1 MSMDRTAIA
10 ANNDRMIASPDTLL
24 SAAVTILVVLFYYF
38 AGFSVSLMR
47 GKHGIKAPATSGHPE
62 FDRAFRVH
70 MNTLEQMP
78 IILPLLW
85 LATLFFHAIG
95 WLPAALGLVWIA
107 GRIVYRMA
115 YMANPGS
122 RTAGFVITNIA
133 NVGLLVLVVIGIV
146 DSWMAVSAV

>member
-1 MSMDRTAIA
+1 MDSRAIA
-10 ANNDRMIASPDTLL
+10 ANNGAMTLSPAIIL
-24 SAAVTILVVLFYYF
+24 SAAVTILVVLIYWL
-38 AGFSVSLMR
+38 AGFSVARMR
-47 GKHGIKAPATSGHPE
+47 GKHSIRAPATSGHPE

-95 WLPAALGLVWIA
+95 WLPAALGLVWVL
-107 GRIVYRMA
+107 GRIIYRMA
-115 YMANPGS
+115 YMADPGT

-133 NVGLLVLVVIGIV
+133 NVALLVLAIIGIV
-146 DSWMAVSAV
+146 NSWMAVTAV

>member
-10 ANNDRMIASPDTLL
+10 ANNGRMIASPDTLL

-38 AGFSVSLMR
+38 ASFSVARMR

-85 LATLFFHAIG
+85 LATLFFHG
-95 WLPAALGLVWIA
+95 WLPAAFGLLWIV

-133 NVGLLVLVVIGIV
+133 NVGLLVLAAIGIV
-146 DSWMAVSAV
+146 DSWMAVTAV

>member
-10 ANNDRMIASPDTLL
+10 ANNGAMIASPDTLL

-38 AGFSVSLMR
+38 AGFSVARMR
-47 GKHGIKAPATSGHPE
+47 GKHGIQAPATSGHPE

-78 IILPLLW
+78 VILPLLW
-85 LATLFFHAIG
+85 LATLFFHG
-95 WLPAALGLVWIA
+95 WLPAAFGLLWIV

-133 NVGLLVLVVIGIV
+133 NVGLLVLAVIGIV
-146 DSWMAVSAV
+146 DSWMAVTAV

>member
-10 ANNDRMIASPDTLL
+10 ANNGRMIASPDTSL

-107 GRIVYRMA
+107 GRIV
-115 YMANPGS
+115 
-122 RTAGFVITNIA
+122 
-133 NVGLLVLVVIGIV
+133 
-146 DSWMAVSAV
+146 